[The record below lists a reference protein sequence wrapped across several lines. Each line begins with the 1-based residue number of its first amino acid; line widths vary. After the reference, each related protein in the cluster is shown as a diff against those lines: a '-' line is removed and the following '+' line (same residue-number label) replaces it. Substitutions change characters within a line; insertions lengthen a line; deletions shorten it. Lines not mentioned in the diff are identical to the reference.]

1 MSRRKNRPTR
11 RVAVPIEQLN
21 AIVERTRTEPL
32 PAHEHAT
39 LKAAVDTL
47 ARLTAE
53 LESAKTSLAR
63 VQRIVFGSSSETT
76 AGALGEARGATAAG
90 PDPAHAASPPAET

>member
-1 MSRRKNRPTR
+1 MSRRKNKPTR
-11 RVAVPIEQLN
+11 RVAVPIEKLN

-32 PAHEHAT
+32 PADEHAT

-53 LESAKTSLAR
+53 LESAKAHYGFR
-63 VQRIVFGSSSETT
+63 VVSQEATPRGIRGVVF
-76 AGALGEARGATAAG
+76 R
-90 PDPAHAASPPAET
+90 DF